1 MSKKCVT
8 EEKLSAYFNIEGR
21 SGFDVLESTFCEE
34 EAYFDGRWGI

>member
-21 SGFDVLESTFCEE
+21 SGFVKE